1 MSLATNSYQKGK
13 RPARY
18 YIKNEP
24 YYWKD
29 QCTSS
34 TLSYSTRTW
43 AHGPPS
49 SHSYHHC
56 RVHTIPCVVFISCTL
71 STGRRRCA
79 CAVFTSRL
87 LRTSGEV
94 PVGLFS
100 INTTFAKNEARP
112 RPGQTRPLPG
122 TRAQGDSV
130 IHKLHRY
137 EVHTRMSD
145 HPRQGRTT
153 TYDEPRTGQCNLQ
166 RTCARNDAAGG

>member
-1 MSLATNSYQKGK
+1 M
-13 RPARY
+13 
-18 YIKNEP
+18 IKNAHLCPRRAPTATTTVE
-24 YYWKD
+24 YT
-29 QCTSS
+29 QFRVSC
-34 TLSYSTRTW
+34 LSP
-43 AHGPPS
+43 AHSPLAAVGV
-49 SHSYHHC
+49 
-56 RVHTIPCVVFISCTL
+56 RVPCSL
-71 STGRRRCA
+71 L
-79 CAVFTSRL
+79 AV